1 MFRIVEAE
9 FLAPDI
15 KRFVIEAPRI
25 ARKRQAGQFVI
36 VRVHDRGERIPLTIA
51 DSDPERGT
59 ITLIVQGI
67 GKTTKLMN
75 LLGAGDALLDLVGPL
90 GKPSE
95 VKNYG
100 TVVVIG
106 GGVGA
111 AIAYPTA
118 KAMHEAGNHV
128 ISILGGRSRDLVILE
143 AEVRAISDE
152 VFVTTDDGS
161 YGRKG
166 LVIDPL
172 KEMIA
177 AGRPIDLVLA
187 IGPVRMMQAVAEVT
201 RPHRIHTV
209 VSLNSLMVDGTGM
222 CGGCRIIT
230 TAGRKFACVDGPEFD
245 AHTVDFDILAQ
256 RNRTYADRE
265 AEELREFRE
274 HAEECV
280 QRGPR
285 VVPARGRPP
294 RSPARRGAECHE
306 REEAVAQGADE
317 DPPAAHAGAA
327 GRGAPAQLQRGQPG
341 PDRPGRD
348 HRGAALPGVRQA
360 ALRARAA
367 RSTSTSASSSSLV
380 DAGRLPGG
388 GGQDPRGQRPAGH
401 HRPRLPAG
409 DAVRGV
415 LHPGQQV
422 RAAGHRLPGA
432 VRRRLRARA
441 RPVRPAREGAAPPAR
456 RSPSSAAARPA

>member
-1 MFRIVEAE
+1 MFRIVEGA
-9 FLAPDI
+9 FLAQDI

-36 VRVHDRGERIPLTIA
+36 VRVHPRGERIPLTIA
-51 DSDPERGT
+51 DGDPARGT
-59 ITLIVQGI
+59 ITLIVQGV

-75 LLGAGDALLDLVGPL
+75 LLGAGDALIDVVGPL

-143 AEVRAISDE
+143 EDIRVISDE

-161 YGRKG
+161 YGKKG

-172 KEMIA
+172 RELLESK
-177 AGRPIDLVLA
+177 RPVRLVLA

-201 RPHRIHTV
+201 RPYKVPTV

-230 TAGRKFACVDGPEFD
+230 SEGAKFACVDGPEFD
-245 AHTVDFDILAQ
+245 AHTVDFDTLAR
-256 RNRTYADRE
+256 RNRTYADHE
-265 AEELREFRE
+265 AEELREFRV
-274 HAEECV
+274 HAEEFV
-280 QRGPR
+280 
-285 VVPARGRPP
+285 
-294 RSPARRGAECHE
+294 
-306 REEAVAQGADE
+306 REVRESCRLE
-317 DPPAAHAGAA
+317 AAHPEV
-327 GRGAPAQLQRGQPG
+327 RHLEE
-341 PDRPGRD
+341 
-348 HRGAALPGVRQA
+348 GVR
-360 ALRARAA
+360 
-367 RSTSTSASSSSLV
+367 
-380 DAGRLPGG
+380 
-388 GGQDPRGQRPAGH
+388 
-401 HRPRLPAG
+401 
-409 DAVRGV
+409 
-415 LHPGQQV
+415 
-422 RAAGHRLPGA
+422 
-432 VRRRLRARA
+432 
-441 RPVRPAREGAAPPAR
+441 
-456 RSPSSAAARPA
+456 